1 MEKDEEYIKSIA
13 ALGGKVEELVKAN
26 NAIDIYQEYF
36 SGRVS
41 RFPSPKGDEEGQGWS
56 VCCFPMS
63 ALFTQHR
70 AGQENLTRC
79 KGRSCGV
86 SRCHDDYDLC
96 SKPLDAATCGCRTA
110 PQPAD
115 MALGRPGCCEDL

>member
-41 RFPSPKGDEEGQGWS
+41 CSPRLKEDKESWCWLL
-56 VCCFPMS
+56 CCFPMS
-63 ALFTQHR
+63 AV
-70 AGQENLTRC
+70 A
-79 KGRSCGV
+79 
-86 SRCHDDYDLC
+86 
-96 SKPLDAATCGCRTA
+96 
-110 PQPAD
+110 
-115 MALGRPGCCEDL
+115 